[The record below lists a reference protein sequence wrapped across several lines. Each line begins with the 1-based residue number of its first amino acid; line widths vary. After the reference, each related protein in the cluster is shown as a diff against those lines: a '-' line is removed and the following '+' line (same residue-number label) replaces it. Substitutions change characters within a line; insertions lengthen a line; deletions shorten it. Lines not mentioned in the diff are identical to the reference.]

1 MKYSFNKN
9 KRYSFFRIMK
19 TSMRLRGILATGLVV
34 LLSTTSCNKGFLN
47 VVPDNVATIDNA
59 FASKTEAEKYLF
71 TCYSYLPNDEDPTYN
86 PGITASDET
95 WIEDNEIHIRST
107 NVAQM
112 PRGGQ
117 NTSDP
122 ICNYWDGTRDGALN
136 SNGHGMFRAIR
147 DCNVF
152 LENIEDLSKV
162 PDLDIDTRERWIAE
176 AQFLKAFYHFILF
189 RSYGPIPV
197 VDKNIPISAPLSE
210 TQVKRQP
217 VDSVVNYIA
226 NLLDTAAVHLPS
238 SILNQASE
246 LGRITKPIAMGLK
259 ARLLVYA
266 ASPLFNGNSDF
277 ASMQNKG
284 GEKLFNT
291 TYSAD
296 KWKRAADAC
305 KAAIDASTGQ
315 GIKLYTFTTPAGSV
329 LTDTTITQM
338 SIRNAVSDP
347 WNSELVWGLTHSGM
361 GLNSFFQAIGGAAY
375 DRTYIQ
381 NNGITYGNA
390 LMGPTL
396 KMAKMF
402 YTKNGV
408 PIDEDKTLDFSNYS
422 ALRIASHAERFNV
435 KEGEATA
442 RLNFD
447 REPRF
452 YANIGFDRCIWY
464 MANSPSHSDENTF
477 YLFCHAGEF
486 GQNSPIPITTMYMK
500 KILNW
505 KFDWNT
511 RLYTPYPYP
520 IIRLADLYLMYAE
533 ALNEA
538 NETPTADVYQY
549 VNLVRAR
556 GGLKSVQ
563 DAWSAYSNNPTKYTT
578 KAGMRSIIQ
587 RERAIELCFE
597 GQRYW
602 DLIRWKTAATELSGN
617 VTGWDRTAKTSDLFY
632 RELTFY
638 SRKFVAPRDYLFPL
652 KDNDLLNNPNLV
664 QNPNW

>member
-1 MKYSFNKN
+1 MKCNYNV
-9 KRYSFFRIMK
+9 
-19 TSMRLRGILATGLVV
+19 LVA
-34 LLSTTSCNKGFLN
+34 LLIVPCLITSCKKSFLN

-59 FASKTEAEKYLF
+59 FASKVQAEKYLF
-71 TCYSYLPNDEDPTYN
+71 TCYSYLPYEEDPTYN
-86 PGITASDET
+86 PGLTASDET

-107 NVAQM
+107 NVAQL

-136 SNGHGMFRAIR
+136 SNGNGMFRAIR

-152 LENIEDLSKV
+152 LENISDLSKV
-162 PDLDIDTRERWIAE
+162 PDLDIDTRNRWISE
-176 AQFLKAFYHFILF
+176 AKFLKAYYHYILF
-189 RSYGPIPV
+189 RAYGPIPI
-197 VDKNIPISAPLSE
+197 VDKNIPISASLSE

-226 NLLDTAAVHLPS
+226 GVLDSSLTYLPAFIGS
-238 SILNQASE
+238 TASE
-246 LGRITKPIAMGLK
+246 LGRITKPIALSLK
-259 ARLLVYA
+259 AKLLVYA
-266 ASPLFNGNSDF
+266 ASPLYNGNTDF
-277 ASMQNKG
+277 GSLKNPDGVA
-284 GEKLFNT
+284 LFNT
-291 TYSAD
+291 TYSAA
-296 KWKRAADAC
+296 KWQRAADAC
-305 KAAIDASTGQ
+305 KAAIDACTAQ
-315 GIKLYTFTTPAGSV
+315 GVQLYTFQLQGGST
-329 LTDTTITQM
+329 LTDTTLTQM
-338 SIRNAVSDP
+338 SIRNAMSEP
-347 WNSELVWGLTHSGM
+347 WNSELVWGLTHADM
-361 GLNSFFQAIGGAAY
+361 GFNGFFQAIGGAAF
-375 DRTYIQ
+375 DRTYVQ
-381 NNGITYGNA
+381 NGGITYGNA

-402 YTKNGV
+402 YSKNGV

-422 ALRIASHAERFNV
+422 SLRTATHEERFYV
-435 KEGEATA
+435 KEGETTA

-477 YLFCHAGEF
+477 YLFCRAGEF

-505 KFDWNT
+505 HFDWNT
-511 RLYTPYPYP
+511 RLNTPYPYP
-520 IIRLADLYLMYAE
+520 LIRLADLYLLYAE
-533 ALNEA
+533 ALNEVNTA
-538 NETPTADVYQY
+538 PTDDVYNY

-556 GGLKSVQ
+556 AGLATVQ
-563 DAWSAYSNNPTKYTT
+563 NAWSNYSISPTKYTT
-578 KAGMRSIIQ
+578 RDGMRSIIQ

-602 DLIRWKTAATELSGN
+602 DLVRWKTAAQDLSGN
-617 VTGWDRTAKTSDLFY
+617 VTGWDRTAKNADLFY

-638 SRKFVAPRDYLFPL
+638 SRKFVAPRDYLWPL
-652 KDNDLLNNPNLV
+652 DDQDLLNNPNLV

>member
-1 MKYSFNKN
+1 MKRNYNV
-9 KRYSFFRIMK
+9 
-19 TSMRLRGILATGLVV
+19 LVA
-34 LLSTTSCNKGFLN
+34 LLIIPCFITSCKKSFLN

-59 FASKTEAEKYLF
+59 FASKVQAEKYLF
-71 TCYSYLPNDEDPTYN
+71 TCYSYLPYEEDPTYN
-86 PGITASDET
+86 PGLTASDET

-107 NVAQM
+107 NVAQLA
-112 PRGGQ
+112 RGGQ

-136 SNGHGMFRAIR
+136 SNGNGMFRAIR

-152 LENIEDLSKV
+152 LENISDLSKV
-162 PDLDIDTRERWIAE
+162 PDLDIDTRNRWMSE
-176 AQFLKAFYHFILF
+176 VKFLKAYYHFILF
-189 RSYGPIPV
+189 RAYGPIPI
-197 VDKNIPISAPLSE
+197 VDKNIPISASLSE

-226 NLLDTAAVHLPS
+226 GVLDSSLAYLPAF
-238 SILNQASE
+238 IGNTASE
-246 LGRITKPIAMGLK
+246 LGRITKPIALSLK
-259 ARLLVYA
+259 AKLLVYA
-266 ASPLFNGNSDF
+266 ASPLYNGNTDF
-277 ASMQNKG
+277 GSLKNPDGAA
-284 GEKLFNT
+284 LFNT
-291 TYSAD
+291 AYSAA
-296 KWKRAADAC
+296 KWQRAADAC
-305 KAAIDASTGQ
+305 KAAIDASTAQ
-315 GIKLYTFTTPAGSV
+315 GVQLYTFQLQGGST

-338 SIRNAVSDP
+338 SIRNAMSEP
-347 WNSELVWGLTHSGM
+347 WNSELVWGLTHADM
-361 GLNSFFQAIGGAAY
+361 GFNGFFQAIGAAAF
-375 DRTYIQ
+375 DRTYVQ
-381 NNGITYGNA
+381 NGGITYGNA

-402 YTKNGV
+402 YSKNGV

-422 ALRIASHAERFNV
+422 SLRTATHEERFYV

-477 YLFCHAGEF
+477 YLFCRAGEF

-500 KILNW
+500 KVLNW
-505 KFDWNT
+505 HFDWNT
-511 RLYTPYPYP
+511 RLLTSYPYP
-520 IIRLADLYLMYAE
+520 LIRLADLYLLYAE
-533 ALNEA
+533 ALNEVNTA
-538 NETPTADVYQY
+538 PTDDVYNY

-556 GGLKSVQ
+556 AGLATVQ
-563 DAWSAYSNNPTKYTT
+563 NAWSNYSISPTKYTT
-578 KAGMRSIIQ
+578 REGMRSIIQ

-602 DLIRWKTAATELSGN
+602 DLLRWKTAAQDLSGN
-617 VTGWDRTAKTSDLFY
+617 VTGWDRTAKNADLFY

-638 SRKFVAPRDYLFPL
+638 SRKFVAPRDYLWPL
-652 KDNDLLNNPNLV
+652 DDQDLLNNPNLV